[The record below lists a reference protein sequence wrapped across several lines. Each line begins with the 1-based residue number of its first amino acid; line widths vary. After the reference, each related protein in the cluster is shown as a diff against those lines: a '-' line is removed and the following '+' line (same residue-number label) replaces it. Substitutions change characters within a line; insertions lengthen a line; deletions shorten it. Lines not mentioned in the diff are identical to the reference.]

1 LAPETVKAAG
11 GHSAPAAGV
20 ELFDDLGAIAEVED
34 GALADDRQPSLF
46 DRLSWYRLLNAY
58 APPSGKL
65 LAARSGETWLFLA
78 AEGACARA
86 YANWYTLR
94 FAAPGAEPEALRL
107 IAESLRGRSPR
118 LSRVEL
124 GPLAQDDPLIH
135 AFRTAG
141 WLTFVEESTV
151 NWQIDTTG
159 LSFED
164 YWAAR
169 PSRLR
174 NTAKRKG
181 KAAALDI
188 NIYNNFDPKAWKA
201 YEAIYRASW
210 KPGEGSPDFL
220 KALAQQQGARGAL
233 RLGIARKDG
242 HAIAAQLWLVEHGHA
257 TIHKLAYDDA
267 ARDLSPGTLLS
278 VEMFRHVLD
287 RDRVTM
293 IDFGTGNDP
302 YKAEW
307 MDRCEPLQ
315 RMIAFNPFSPAGM
328 AGAARA
334 AASRLV
340 RSARRQ

>member
-1 LAPETVKAAG
+1 MKLFEDM
-11 GHSAPAAGV
+11 GV
-20 ELFDDLGAIAEVED
+20 IAEVAGD
-34 GALADDRQPSLF
+34 ALADERQPSLF
-46 DRLSWYRLLNAY
+46 DRLSWYRLIEAY
-58 APPSGKL
+58 APPPGKL

-78 AEGACARA
+78 VEGACARA

-94 FAAPGAEPEALRL
+94 FAAPKAHVGALRL
-107 IAESLRGRSPR
+107 IAEVLRSRSPR

-124 GPLAQDDPLIH
+124 GPLASDNPLAH
-135 AFRTAG
+135 AFRSAG

-151 NWQIDTTG
+151 NWQIDTSG
-159 LSFED
+159 LSFDD
-164 YWAAR
+164 YWSAR

-174 NTAKRKG
+174 NTAKRKA

-188 NIYNNFDPKAWKA
+188 SIFNDFDANAWEE

-220 KALAQQQGARGAL
+220 RALAEQQGARGAL

-242 HAIAAQLWLVEHGHA
+242 RAIAAQLWLVEHGQA
-257 TIHKLAYDDA
+257 TIHKLAYDEA

-278 VEMFRHVLD
+278 VEMFRHILD
-287 RDRVTM
+287 RDRVTT

-307 MDRCEPLQ
+307 MDRCEPML